1 MDGTWATRT
10 VRCVIGAATVA
21 IVSGCLDIG
30 SEDKSV
36 SVLPEFADVRFSGSV
51 GDGPIIGA
59 SMNITGNDGR
69 VLSSFESTGD
79 AGYDVTVRTR
89 PQNYP
94 ITIIAEGGIDLVTN
108 NVPDFVLE
116 GVVVKAAKRKTTNIN
131 PFSTVAYELA
141 KDLSGGVNS
150 ENIAH
155 AEGIVSTQLNFGLST
170 LVDTGPTS
178 TKIDDSNIAE
188 IVRASE
194 AVGELIRRTRDALVL
209 SGVDAT
215 GDDILRAI
223 ASDLVDGAI
232 DGEGGSRANS
242 RIAAT
247 ASVAASQIALE
258 VMQNEL
264 HVNGA
269 DGTLLMRNAIQQVS
283 DGTPQ
288 QLSELTTTVQLLFQA
303 RIGLAAAV
311 ASTNDPVLISLLD
324 ATQSLQPGMA
334 PSVVAS
340 LLPGNYRETVGNAL
354 SAVANGDSALINDV
368 NAFVRVGDPDPGI
381 NQTPTINGSPA
392 ATVQANNPY
401 SFLPTAFD
409 PDGDLL
415 TFIASGL
422 PAWATIS
429 PNTGVISGTPA
440 ETDVGDFTGISVT
453 VSDGLASATLGPFSI
468 SVTPPPVVNTPPFID
483 GTPISVVVAGTEYS
497 FTPMA
502 SDPDGDTLVFSVE
515 NLPMWADFDTATGRI
530 YGTPTLA
537 DVAVYNGVQVTASD
551 GSDAVT
557 LGPFTITVTAIGQGT
572 VTLNW
577 AAPTQ
582 NEDNTP
588 LVDLAGYRIYW
599 GTSPGSY
606 PNSVTVNNPGLTT
619 YVVENLGPGTY
630 EFVATSFNSSGIES
644 EFSNP
649 VSRTVP

>member
-1 MDGTWATRT
+1 M
-10 VRCVIGAATVA
+10 
-21 IVSGCLDIG
+21 
-30 SEDKSV
+30 
-36 SVLPEFADVRFSGSV
+36 
-51 GDGPIIGA
+51 
-59 SMNITGNDGR
+59 
-69 VLSSFESTGD
+69 
-79 AGYDVTVRTR
+79 
-89 PQNYP
+89 
-94 ITIIAEGGIDLVTN
+94 
-108 NVPDFVLE
+108 
-116 GVVVKAAKRKTTNIN
+116 
-131 PFSTVAYELA
+131 
-141 KDLSGGVNS
+141 
-150 ENIAH
+150 
-155 AEGIVSTQLNFGLST
+155 
-170 LVDTGPTS
+170 
-178 TKIDDSNIAE
+178 
-188 IVRASE
+188 
-194 AVGELIRRTRDALVL
+194 VL

-269 DGTLLMRNAIQQVS
+269 DGTLLMQNAIQQVS
-283 DGTPQ
+283 NGAPQ

-303 RIGLAAAV
+303 RIGLAAAA

-340 LLPGNYRETVGNAL
+340 LLPGNYRETIGTAL
-354 SAVANGDSALINDV
+354 STVANGESALISDV
-368 NAFVRVGDPDPGI
+368 NTFVRLGDPDPGI
-381 NQTPTINGSPA
+381 NQAPTINGSPA
-392 ATVQANNPY
+392 PTVQANNRY

-415 TFIASGL
+415 SFMASGL
-422 PAWATIS
+422 PAWATIN
-429 PNTGVISGTPA
+429 PGTGVITGTPS
-440 ETDVGDFTGISVT
+440 ETDVGDFMGITVT

-502 SDPDGDTLVFSVE
+502 SDPDGDTLAFSVE
-515 NLPMWADFDTATGRI
+515 NLPSWADFDTATGRI

-537 DVAVYNGVQVTASD
+537 DAAAYNGIRVTVTD
-551 GSDAVT
+551 GSDAAT

-572 VTLNW
+572 ITLNW
-577 AAPTQ
+577 SAPTQ

-599 GTSPGSY
+599 GNSPGSY
-606 PNSVTVNNPGLTT
+606 PNSVTIDNPGLTT

-630 EFVATSFNSSGIES
+630 YFVATSFNSSGVES
-644 EFSNP
+644 EKSNP
-649 VSRTVP
+649 VTRNLP

>member
-10 VRCVIGAATVA
+10 VRWVIGAATVA
-21 IVSGCLDIG
+21 VISGCLDIG
-30 SEDKSV
+30 NEDKSV
-36 SVLPEFADVRFSGSV
+36 SALPEFADVRLSGSV

-94 ITIIAEGGIDLVTN
+94 ITIVAEGGIDLVTN

-131 PFSTVAYELA
+131 PYSTVAYELA

-150 ENIAH
+150 ENIAR

-170 LVDTGPTS
+170 LVDTGPT
-178 TKIDDSNIAE
+178 TTRIDDSNIAE

-269 DGTLLMRNAIQQVS
+269 DGTLLMQNAIQQVS
-283 DGTPQ
+283 NGAPQ

-303 RIGLAAAV
+303 RIGLAAAA

-340 LLPGNYRETVGNAL
+340 LLPGNYRETIGTAL
-354 SAVANGDSALINDV
+354 STVANGESALISDV
-368 NAFVRVGDPDPGI
+368 NTFVRLGDPDPGI
-381 NQTPTINGSPA
+381 NQARWI
-392 ATVQANNPY
+392 
-401 SFLPTAFD
+401 
-409 PDGDLL
+409 
-415 TFIASGL
+415 
-422 PAWATIS
+422 
-429 PNTGVISGTPA
+429 
-440 ETDVGDFTGISVT
+440 
-453 VSDGLASATLGPFSI
+453 
-468 SVTPPPVVNTPPFID
+468 
-483 GTPISVVVAGTEYS
+483 
-497 FTPMA
+497 
-502 SDPDGDTLVFSVE
+502 
-515 NLPMWADFDTATGRI
+515 
-530 YGTPTLA
+530 
-537 DVAVYNGVQVTASD
+537 
-551 GSDAVT
+551 
-557 LGPFTITVTAIGQGT
+557 QGKE
-572 VTLNW
+572 W
-577 AAPTQ
+577 K
-582 NEDNTP
+582 
-588 LVDLAGYRIYW
+588 GW
-599 GTSPGSY
+599 
-606 PNSVTVNNPGLTT
+606 
-619 YVVENLGPGTY
+619 
-630 EFVATSFNSSGIES
+630 
-644 EFSNP
+644 
-649 VSRTVP
+649 